1 MYKHFKT
8 IESMYV
14 MKGKGGIHST
24 FSTKSAFSLTHLLC
38 WGEREW
44 GVMGRKIVT
53 IGESGK
59 KIQEIIQMKGHV
71 FHFCR
76 ISFTISYTMGE
87 IRQKNNTSTIAS

>member
-1 MYKHFKT
+1 M
-8 IESMYV
+8 
-14 MKGKGGIHST
+14 
-24 FSTKSAFSLTHLLC
+24 
-38 WGEREW
+38 
-44 GVMGRKIVT
+44 T